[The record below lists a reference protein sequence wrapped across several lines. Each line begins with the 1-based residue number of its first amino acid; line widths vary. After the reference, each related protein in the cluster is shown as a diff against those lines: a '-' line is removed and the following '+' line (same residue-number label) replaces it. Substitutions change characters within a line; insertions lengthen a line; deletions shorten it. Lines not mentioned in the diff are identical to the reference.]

1 MIINKKNIINKKKRI
16 KELVFNII
24 NLQTYMYMKKYV
36 FLAASALALA
46 SCTSDDFLGDTQGNV
61 QSNTSAINFDGGTGK
76 ITRASTLTGDK
87 AAGALNNNY
96 VVFGYKTAQ
105 DNSTTTTVF
114 DHYTINWNN
123 QAGKTE
129 SNTCGWEYVGQKAN
143 SLSKLPG
150 DKDQTIK
157 YWDYSASQYDF
168 VAFSFG
174 KAIQGEGDGKVKA
187 TAVTTTPKL
196 SYTLTGAVND
206 LAKCFIADR
215 ITAKSTVENKKNN
228 LLVAYKD
235 NVQFNFRSLS
245 TKVTMGIYE
254 TVPGYSV
261 KDVVFYSDKDT
272 KLNGENNKPTLYAAK
287 ATIPSGKGTITV
299 TFPETDNTKTDY
311 NKAHVN
317 FEVASG
323 ETNSSSITFRDLST
337 DTRESNETGTAYIG
351 RDITK
356 ISTPKKDDGT
366 TKDYNVV
373 IPAEVGDLT
382 LKVDYTLES
391 IDGSGETIKV
401 TGATAVVP
409 GKYTNWEPNYAYTY
423 IFKISDKTNGST
435 GGENDPAGLYPIKFD
450 AIVTETE
457 TGKQETITTVDKKSI
472 TTYAKGEINNEY
484 KTNDNIYVSV
494 NNTTALHIKKGEDDT
509 TPTNVKLY
517 TATGIGSYEK
527 NITEATVALCL
538 SKGTNTATTGEKVL
552 SVDDD
557 NKLTVT
563 PATGLTIA
571 TQIEAADAVD
581 GNAINGNF
589 AKFKPTT
596 PGTYV
601 FEFTDTDTNKYYKV
615 IIVK

>member
-1 MIINKKNIINKKKRI
+1 
-16 KELVFNII
+16 
-24 NLQTYMYMKKYV
+24 MKKYI
-36 FLAASALALA
+36 FLAASALTLA
-46 SCTSDDFLGDTQGNV
+46 SCTSEDFLGNTPGNV

-76 ITRASTLTGDK
+76 ITRAALEGDK
-87 AAGALNNNY
+87 AAKALNNNY
-96 VVFGYKTAQ
+96 VVYGYKTYKTAQ
-105 DNSTTTTVF
+105 DKSTTTVF
-114 DHYTINWNN
+114 DHYTIHWNN

-143 SLSKLPG
+143 SLSELPG

-174 KAIQGEGDGKVKA
+174 SATQGTEENQVEASK
-187 TAVTTTPKL
+187 VTTSPQP
-196 SYTLTGAVND
+196 SYTLKGDVKN

-215 ITAKSTVENKKNN
+215 ITATPNLETTNKKAN
-228 LLVAYKD
+228 LHVGYKD

-254 TVPGYSV
+254 TIPGYSV
-261 KDVVFYSDKDT
+261 KDVKFYSSDNTPATD
-272 KLNGENNKPTLYAAK
+272 NKPTLYAK
-287 ATIPSGKGTITV
+287 DKNIPAGNGTVTV
-299 TFPETDNTKTDY
+299 TFPTTTESETDY
-311 NKAHVN
+311 NKAHVK
-317 FEVASG
+317 FAVATGSD
-323 ETNSSSITFRDLST
+323 NSSSIQFGTLST
-337 DTRESNETGTAYIG
+337 VNKEKNEKTESGFIG
-351 RDITK
+351 RDITTF
-356 ISTPKKDDGT
+356 STPKKGDGT

-373 IPAEVGDLT
+373 IPAKVGALT

-409 GKYTNWEPNYAYTY
+409 EKYTNWEPNYAYTY

-435 GGENDPAGLYPIKFD
+435 GGSTAGLYPITFD

-457 TGKQETITTVDKKSI
+457 TGKQETITTVADNSI
-472 TTYAKGEINNEY
+472 TTYAKDAINEEY
-484 KTNDNIYVSV
+484 KKGDNIYVSV
-494 NNTTALHIKKGEDDT
+494 NNTTDLHIKKGEDDT
-509 TPTNVKLY
+509 TPTNVKLF
-517 TATGIGSYEK
+517 TATGTGSYEK

-538 SKGTNTATTGEKVL
+538 SKGTTTATTGEKVL

-581 GNAINGNF
+581 GNAISGNF
-589 AKFKPTT
+589 AKFTPST

-601 FEFTDTDTNKYYKV
+601 FEFTDTKNKNTKYYKV
-615 IIVK
+615 IIVKE

>member
-1 MIINKKNIINKKKRI
+1 
-16 KELVFNII
+16 
-24 NLQTYMYMKKYV
+24 MKKYI

-46 SCTSDDFLGDTQGNV
+46 SCTSEDFLGDTTGNV

-76 ITRASTLTGDK
+76 ITRATQTGANAATTLG
-87 AAGALNNNY
+87 NSY
-96 VVFGYKTAQ
+96 IVFGYKTAQ
-105 DNSTTTTVF
+105 DNSTTTVF
-114 DHYTINWNN
+114 DHYTIHWNN

-143 SLSKLPG
+143 SLSELPG

-174 KAIQGEGDGKVKA
+174 SATQGTEENQVEASK
-187 TAVTTTPKL
+187 VTTSPQP
-196 SYTLTGAVND
+196 SYTLKGDVKN

-215 ITAKSTVENKKNN
+215 ITATPNLETTNKKAN
-228 LLVAYKD
+228 LHVGYKD

-254 TVPGYSV
+254 NIPGYSV
-261 KDVVFYSDKDT
+261 KDVVFYSNGT
-272 KLNGENNKPTLYAAK
+272 TPLSGENNKPTLYAAN

-299 TFPETDNTKTDY
+299 KFPTTTETETDY
-311 NKAHVN
+311 NKAHVE
-317 FEVASG
+317 FAAATESDK
-323 ETNSSSITFRDLST
+323 SSSIQFGTLST
-337 DTRESNETGTAYIG
+337 VNKEKNEKTESGFIG
-351 RDITK
+351 RDITTF
-356 ISTPKKDDGT
+356 STPKKGDGT

-373 IPAEVGDLT
+373 IPAKVGALT

-409 GKYTNWEPNYAYTY
+409 EKYTNWEPNYAYTY

-435 GGENDPAGLYPIKFD
+435 GGSTAGLYPITFD

-457 TGKQETITTVDKKSI
+457 TGKQETITTVADNSI

-484 KTNDNIYVSV
+484 KTKDNIYVSV
-494 NNTTALHIKKGEDDT
+494 AGKTLTIDNAETTN
-509 TPTNVKLY
+509 TNVKLY
-517 TATGIGSYEK
+517 TATATGTQT
-527 NITEATVALCL
+527 ITEATVAHCL
-538 SKGTNTATTGEKVL
+538 KSGEDVVGGGKKLTNGDTNV
-552 SVDDD
+552 
-557 NKLTVT
+557 LTVT
-563 PATGLTIA
+563 PATTTLSIVDK
-571 TQIEAADAVD
+571 IEAKDAVD
-581 GNAINGNF
+581 GNEISGNF
-589 AKFKPTT
+589 AKFT
-596 PGTYV
+596 PENAGTYV
-601 FEFTDTDTNKYYKV
+601 FEFTDTDSKKYYKV

>member
-1 MIINKKNIINKKKRI
+1 
-16 KELVFNII
+16 
-24 NLQTYMYMKKYV
+24 MYMKKYI
-36 FLAASALALA
+36 FLAASALTLA
-46 SCTSDDFLGDTQGNV
+46 SCTSEDFLGNTPGNV

-76 ITRASTLTGDK
+76 ITRAATQSGVDAAQTLK
-87 AAGALNNNY
+87 NNY
-96 VVFGYKTAQ
+96 VVFGYKTANE
-105 DNSTTTTVF
+105 DSKTTVF
-114 DHYTINWNN
+114 DHYTIHWN
-123 QAGKTE
+123 GLIDKTE

-143 SLSKLPG
+143 SLSKLPEN
-150 DKDQTIK
+150 KDQTIK

-174 KAIQGEGDGKVKA
+174 EASQGEGDGKVKA
-187 TAVTTTPKL
+187 TAVTTTPIL

-215 ITAKSTVENKKNN
+215 ITAKSTVETKKNN
-228 LLVAYKD
+228 LLVAYQD

-254 TVPGYSV
+254 TIPGYSV
-261 KDVVFYSDKDT
+261 KNVKFYSSDNN
-272 KLNGENNKPTLYAAK
+272 KLDDAQNKPTLYAK
-287 ATIPSGKGTITV
+287 DKNIPAGNGTITV
-299 TFPETDNTKTDY
+299 TFPTTTETETDY

-317 FEVASG
+317 FEVATGS
-323 ETNSSSITFRDLST
+323 ENSSSIQFGTLST
-337 DTRESNETGTAYIG
+337 VNKEKNEKTESGFIG
-351 RDITK
+351 RDITNF
-356 ISTPKKDDGT
+356 STPKKDDGT

-373 IPAEVGDLT
+373 IPAEVGALT

-409 GKYTNWEPNYAYTY
+409 EKYTNWEPNFAYTY

-435 GGENDPAGLYPIKFD
+435 GGSTDPAGLYPITFD

-457 TGKQETITTVDKKSI
+457 TGKQETITTVDKNSI
-472 TTYAKGEINNEY
+472 TTYSKGEINNEY

-494 NNTTALHIKKGEDDT
+494 NNTTALHIKTGEDDT

-517 TATGIGSYEK
+517 TATGTGSYQM

-538 SKGTNTATTGEKVL
+538 SQGTPTDTAGEKVL
-552 SVDDD
+552 SVDED

-563 PATGLTIA
+563 PANVLTIA

-581 GNAINGNF
+581 GNAITGNF
-589 AKFKPTT
+589 AKFTPTT
-596 PGTYV
+596 SGTYV
-601 FEFTDTDTNKYYKV
+601 FEFTDTDRNKYYKV

>member
-1 MIINKKNIINKKKRI
+1 
-16 KELVFNII
+16 
-24 NLQTYMYMKKYV
+24 MYMKKYI
-36 FLAASALALA
+36 FLAASALTLA
-46 SCTSDDFLGDTQGNV
+46 SCTSDDFLGNTPGNV

-76 ITRASTLTGDK
+76 ISRATTQTGATAAQTLGK
-87 AAGALNNNY
+87 SY
-96 VVFGYKTAQ
+96 VVYGYKTAK
-105 DNSTTTTVF
+105 DNSTTTVF

-123 QAGKTE
+123 LAGKTE
-129 SNTCGWEYVGQKAN
+129 SNTCGWEYVGEKTN
-143 SLSKLPG
+143 SLSGLGG

-174 KAIQGEGDGKVKA
+174 EAIQGEGEGKVKA
-187 TAVTTTPKL
+187 TEVTTTPKL
-196 SYTLTGAVND
+196 SYTLTGAVKD
-206 LAKCFIADR
+206 LANCFIADR
-215 ITAKSTVENKKNN
+215 ITAKPNLETTNKKAN
-228 LLVAYKD
+228 LLVGYKD
-235 NVQFNFRSLS
+235 DVQFNFRSLS

-254 TVPGYSV
+254 TIPGYSV
-261 KDVVFYSDKDT
+261 KDVVFYSNGT
-272 KLNGENNKPTLYAAK
+272 TALSGENNKPTLYAAN
-287 ATIPSGKGTITV
+287 ATIPSGKGTISV
-299 TFPETDNTKTDY
+299 TFPTTNESNTDY
-311 NKAHVN
+311 NKAHVK
-317 FEVASG
+317 FDVATGS
-323 ETNSSSITFRDLST
+323 ENSSSIQFGTLST
-337 DTRESNETGTAYIG
+337 VNKEKNEKTESGFIG
-351 RDITK
+351 RDITTF
-356 ISTPKKDDGT
+356 STPKKGDGT

-435 GGENDPAGLYPIKFD
+435 GGGNDPAGLYPIKFD

-517 TATGIGSYEK
+517 TATGTGSYEK

>member
-1 MIINKKNIINKKKRI
+1 
-16 KELVFNII
+16 
-24 NLQTYMYMKKYV
+24 MYMKKYI

-46 SCTSDDFLGDTQGNV
+46 SCTSEDFLGNTPGNV

-76 ITRASTLTGDK
+76 ITRATTQNGATAAQTLE
-87 AAGALNNNY
+87 NSY
-96 VVFGYKTAQ
+96 VVYGYKTV
-105 DNSTTTTVF
+105 NSVSTTVF
-114 DHYTINWNN
+114 DHYTIKWNN

-143 SLSKLPG
+143 SLSSLI

-174 KAIQGEGDGKVKA
+174 KATQGDGEGKV
-187 TAVTTTPKL
+187 TASKINNTP
-196 SYTLTGAVND
+196 SYTLTGNVKE

-215 ITAKSTVENKKNN
+215 ITAKSTGENKKNN

-261 KDVVFYSDKDT
+261 KDVVFYSDETTALSGK
-272 KLNGENNKPTLYAAK
+272 NNKPTLYAAS
-287 ATIPSGKGTITV
+287 ASIPSGKGTITV
-299 TFPETDNTKTDY
+299 KFPTTAERNTDY
-311 NKAHVN
+311 NKAHVK
-317 FEVASG
+317 FDKAEGS
-323 ETNSSSITFRDLST
+323 ENSSTIQFEDLST
-337 DTRESNETGTAYIG
+337 VGKEKAEKTGTTFIG
-351 RDITK
+351 RNITEF
-356 ISTPKKDDGT
+356 STPKEGSNK
-366 TKDYNVV
+366 KYEVV
-373 IPAEVGDLT
+373 IPAQVGALT

-409 GKYTNWEPNYAYTY
+409 EKYTNWEPNYAYTY

-435 GGENDPAGLYPIKFD
+435 GGSTAGLYPITFD

-457 TGKQETITTVDKKSI
+457 TGKQETITTVADNSI
-472 TTYAKGEINNEY
+472 TTYAKDAINEEY
-484 KTNDNIYVSV
+484 TKDANIYVSV
-494 NNTTALHIKKGEDDT
+494 NNTTDLHINSGNEEDV
-509 TPTNVKLY
+509 TPTNVKLF
-517 TATGIGSYEK
+517 TATGTGSYQK

-538 SKGTNTATTGEKVL
+538 SKGANTAITGERVL
-552 SVDDD
+552 SVDDN

-563 PATGLTIA
+563 PATGLLTIA

-581 GNAINGNF
+581 GNAITGNF
-589 AKFKPTT
+589 AKFTPTT
-596 PGTYV
+596 SGTYV
-601 FEFTDTDTNKYYKV
+601 FEFTDTDRNKYYKV